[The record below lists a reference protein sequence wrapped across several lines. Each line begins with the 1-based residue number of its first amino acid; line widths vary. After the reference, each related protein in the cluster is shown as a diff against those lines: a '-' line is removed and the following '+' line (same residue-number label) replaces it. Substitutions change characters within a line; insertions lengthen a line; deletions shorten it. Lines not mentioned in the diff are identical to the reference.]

1 MRPLHSG
8 RHRASLP
15 LTGGPRRARG
25 DGCRSRRPSQLLTP
39 ITLSIAGLGVTVA
52 LVHGAVGASFGA
64 PANASAADSA
74 LALSVQTWTSAAD
87 TPGPTSSTTPPSPA
101 SAPSSEPSPAS
112 SPMPSSV
119 DASGVASAVP
129 MSSPATA
136 QPSPPPPTIDPA
148 KAWVRPLTKGEFTS
162 SFGPRWG
169 TQHQGIDLAAP
180 MGTPISAMSAGR
192 VRYAGWQGGYGN
204 KVEILYWDGTVSAYG
219 HMSRTEVKAGDNVV
233 PGTRVGTVGN
243 TGDST
248 GSHLHLEIHPKSRKA
263 TDPEPWLSH
272 HGVPAR

>member
-1 MRPLHSG
+1 MRPRHFG

-15 LTGGPRRARG
+15 LAGARRHARG
-25 DGCRSRRPSQLLTP
+25 DGRRSRRPCRLLTP

-52 LVHGAVGASFGA
+52 LVHGTVGASFGA

-87 TPGPTSSTTPPSPA
+87 SPGPASSTTPPSPTPA
-101 SAPSSEPSPAS
+101 HSSES
-112 SPMPSSV
+112 SAMPSSV
-119 DASGVASAVP
+119 DASGVASTAST
-129 MSSPATA
+129 SSPAPA

-148 KAWVRPLTKGEFTS
+148 KAWVRPLAKGEFTS